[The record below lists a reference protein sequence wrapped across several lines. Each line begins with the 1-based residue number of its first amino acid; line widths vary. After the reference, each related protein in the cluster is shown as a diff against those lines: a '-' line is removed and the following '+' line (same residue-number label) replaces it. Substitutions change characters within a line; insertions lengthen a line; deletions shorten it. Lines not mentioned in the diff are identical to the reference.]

1 MLKMREKKVFAMKKL
16 MLASITLGAILAI
29 SAIVPMATAAKPQHE
44 FDQHIVIVQM
54 NGEIDNADLMLF
66 VDPLPEDHKRLM
78 KAAWVEFAQLVQ
90 ATPPDQIVPN
100 EVICAEIPLHV
111 EYNGLYTALRSAALC
126 T

>member
-1 MLKMREKKVFAMKKL
+1 MNKL
-16 MLASITLGAILAI
+16 MLASITVAAILAI
-29 SAIVPMATAAKPQHE
+29 SAVAPMATAVQPQKE
-44 FDQHIVIVQM
+44 FDYHKVVVDM

-78 KAAWVEFAQLVQ
+78 KAAWIDFAQLVQ
-90 ATPPDQIVPN
+90 VTPPDVLVDN
-100 EVICAEIPLHV
+100 TVICAEIPLHV